1 MLKCCIL
8 DDEPLAIKLLSGYVA
23 KTPVLELTLA
33 TTDPFKALA
42 TVQSG
47 EVDLILLDIQM
58 PELTGIQFM
67 KIIENKCGVIITT
80 AYKDYALQGFEFDV
94 IDYLLKPISFEKFHA
109 AMQKATQRLN
119 TQLPP
124 KDYNHYLFVKSEH
137 RLIKV
142 NFDEIFYFESFRDY
156 ITIHTTSDKIMTL
169 QSLRSF
175 EETLPSDKFLRIHKS
190 HLIAIDKISA
200 IENNR
205 ILINNTFLPIGEVYR
220 DQVFTKLQLKK

>member
-23 KTPVLELTLA
+23 KTPLLELTLA

-67 KIIENKCGVIITT
+67 KIIDNKCGVILTT

-109 AMQKATQRLN
+109 AIQKATQRLN

>member
-67 KIIENKCGVIITT
+67 KIIDNKCGVILTT

-109 AMQKATQRLN
+109 AIQKATQRLN

-124 KDYNHYLFVKSEH
+124 KEYNHYLFVKSEH

>member
-109 AMQKATQRLN
+109 AIQKATQRLN

-124 KDYNHYLFVKSEH
+124 KEYNHYLFVKSEH

-220 DQVFTKLQLKK
+220 DHVFTKLQLKK